1 MKLQYQP
8 GGTKEP
14 ASASTPKEARCR
26 IRVLKVPNSAPYA
39 PHSIALL
46 LVAWNVPKADSV
58 GG

>member
-46 LVAWNVPKADSV
+46 LVAWNVP
-58 GG
+58 